1 MRKYNKEQKAY
12 IETKKA
18 LEVLEAE
25 EKALEEKFVKSL
37 GVVNED
43 GSVPTCTW
51 AIDNDEIAD
60 KAIEDFSKIEEESGL
75 WAKIL
80 EAKEAHKKA
89 EEALIQFAI
98 SLVPFAK
105 ERETLKK
112 AAKTYKYRM
121 EILNNV
127 LRLDASTIPALLRK

>member
-18 LEVLEAE
+18 LEILEAE
-25 EKALEEKFVKSL
+25 EKALEEEFVKSL

-43 GSVPTCTW
+43 GSIPTRTW
-51 AIDNDEIAD
+51 AIDDDEIAD
-60 KAIEDFSKIEEESGL
+60 KAIEDFGRIEEESGL

-80 EAKEAHKKA
+80 EAKDAHKKA
-89 EEALIQFAI
+89 EETLVQYAI

-105 ERETLKK
+105 EREALKR

-121 EILNNV
+121 EILDKV
-127 LRLDASTIPALLRK
+127 LRLDASTIPAIRR